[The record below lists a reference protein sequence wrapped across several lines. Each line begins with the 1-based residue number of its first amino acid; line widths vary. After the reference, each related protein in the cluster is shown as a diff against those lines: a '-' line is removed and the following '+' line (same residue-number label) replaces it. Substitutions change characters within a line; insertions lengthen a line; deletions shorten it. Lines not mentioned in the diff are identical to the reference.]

1 MSHGSFGRNPLPSLV
16 GFGLLLVVG
25 LDAGQEL
32 LSAGGESEV
41 LDSDVDAL
49 GDDSLSDLLVDDDS
63 DGPRVDVEDGAGSA
77 MVIFIGHALVD
88 RAVDNNVND
97 VTDLVGCKGSRDV
110 DGSVLLESLSELM
123 PG

>member
-1 MSHGSFGRNPLPSLV
+1 M
-16 GFGLLLVVG
+16 
-25 LDAGQEL
+25 
-32 LSAGGESEV
+32 

-97 VTDLVGCKGSRDV
+97 VTDLVSCKGSRDV
-110 DGSVLLESLSELM
+110 NGSVLLESLSELM